1 MCIATGQHKDGGVEF
16 EKNKKIMVD
25 IVSRIIRQRRGED
38 GSGQLEELP
47 FIDSLLQNY
56 SSEEKVGR
64 NDMKALYHS
73 YHVHVY
79 VCMINN
85 VHDPLP
91 DTLSFWC
98 MLVIYPCPLVKG

>member
-64 NDMKALYHS
+64 NDTKALYHS
-73 YHVHVY
+73 YHVHMYNYYY
-79 VCMINN
+79 VITN
-85 VHDPLP
+85 VQDPLP
-91 DTLSFWC
+91 DTL
-98 MLVIYPCPLVKG
+98 YPFGACS